1 MFLKEKRF
9 KEKEIRRAKRQRNN
23 GEEGEGGVTLKSEI
37 DALRM
42 EEAENSDF
50 EIDMNE
56 WIEWNLIKEN
66 LRDNS
71 CGLLQFFWI
80 SFPA

>member
-1 MFLKEKRF
+1 VFLKEKRF

-56 WIEWNLIKEN
+56 
-66 LRDNS
+66 
-71 CGLLQFFWI
+71 
-80 SFPA
+80 